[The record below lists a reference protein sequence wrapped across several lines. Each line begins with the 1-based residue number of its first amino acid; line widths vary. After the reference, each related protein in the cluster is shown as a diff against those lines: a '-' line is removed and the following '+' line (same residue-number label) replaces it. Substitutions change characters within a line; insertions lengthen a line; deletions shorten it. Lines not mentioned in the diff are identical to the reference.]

1 MERVVVLVVDTC
13 GPERLQQ
20 HVLQARAAGLLHVQE
35 DPGRLVVGA
44 RRMRPIPIFPEHRVA
59 LPRVADRRDQR
70 LEIVGRSQLRRVS
83 FQPRSVGV
91 AFQQGT
97 INRRDDLFRVF
108 PKEQLPVL
116 PRVSDLREKLAQG
129 LAPPDVGAIGFQ
141 RGLFRFAVEERSEYG
156 PHQLLG
162 ALALH
167 DARKLLRLSDRP
179 QELLQ
184 ALVLL
189 ELLRVGRERR
199 VLGLSP
205 QQAPV
210 SRPHEIPGP
219 VRDLML
225 PELF

>member
-1 MERVVVLVVDTC
+1 MSRSREL
-13 GPERLQQ
+13 
-20 HVLQARAAGLLHVQE
+20 
-35 DPGRLVVGA
+35 
-44 RRMRPIPIFPEHRVA
+44 PIA
-59 LPRVADRRDQR
+59 
-70 LEIVGRSQLRRVS
+70 EIVGRSQLRRVS

-91 AFQQGT
+91 AFQQGM
-97 INRRDDLFRVF
+97 IKRRDDLFRVF

-129 LAPPDVGAIGFQ
+129 LAPPDVAAIGLQ
-141 RGLFRFAVEERSEYG
+141 RGLFRLAVEERSEYG

-189 ELLRVGRERR
+189 ELLRVRLERR

-225 PELF
+225 PELI